1 MRKDLVKLM
10 GFSHR
15 KQMVLF
21 YRQSFVPKTEKQEQ
35 QQQQQQQ
42 KDEPEK
48 TTQTEKKSPNF
59 SIPNCS

>member
-21 YRQSFVPKTEKQEQ
+21 YRQTFMPKTEKQEK
-35 QQQQQQQ
+35 QQ
-42 KDEPEK
+42 KDEPKK
-48 TTQTEKKSPNF
+48 TTKTEKNSPNF